1 MSLLNDKIK
10 AEVQK
15 AFADIAGP
23 VKLVMFTQQ
32 QDALE
37 CQFCIETRTLV
48 EEIATLSDKL
58 SMVVYDFVAD
68 KAAVEQYKVDKIPA
82 LAIVGA
88 KDYGVRHY
96 GIPSGYEFGSII
108 QDILHVSTGQS
119 GLSEKSKA
127 EIAKINQPVHI
138 QVFVTPT

>member
-10 AEVQK
+10 PQVQQ
-15 AFADIAGP
+15 ALADIAGP
-23 VKLVMFTQQ
+23 VKLVLFTQQ

-37 CQFCIETRTLV
+37 CQFCAETRELAQEVT
-48 EEIATLSDKL
+48 ELSDKL
-58 SMVVYDFVAD
+58 ALEVYDFVED
-68 KAAVEQYKVDKIPA
+68 QAAVEQYMVDKIPA

-88 KDYGVRHY
+88 RDYGVRYY
-96 GIPSGYEFGSII
+96 GLPSGYEFGTII
-108 QDILHVSTGQS
+108 QDILHVSRGES

-127 EIAKINQPVHI
+127 DIARLNAPVRI